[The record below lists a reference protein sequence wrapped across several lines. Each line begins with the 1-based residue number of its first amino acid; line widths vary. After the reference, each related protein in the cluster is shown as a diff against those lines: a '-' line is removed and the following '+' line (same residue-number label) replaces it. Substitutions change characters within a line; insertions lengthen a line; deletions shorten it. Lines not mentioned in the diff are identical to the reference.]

1 MGYIYICIYIY
12 ICMYIYIYILCNYN
26 ILYVYSI
33 NAEFVVCGT
42 IFWEFEWPQIWHGLS
57 IGFPRIIGTFCGLK
71 FSEVRDLETPTETKQ
86 LQFAPSQFAVYF
98 FWKPKAPKST
108 KSPVGA

>member
-1 MGYIYICIYIY
+1 
-12 ICMYIYIYILCNYN
+12 
-26 ILYVYSI
+26 LYVYSI